1 MFESINH
8 LYIKNSSTMTNS
20 IKQFNASIWKLK
32 QEKNLSLK
40 DSISIQ
46 EFPTDLLSFKDDL
59 IHMNHL
65 EVED

>member
-1 MFESINH
+1 
-8 LYIKNSSTMTNS
+8 MTNS
-20 IKQFNASIWKLK
+20 IKQINASIWKLK

-59 IHMNHL
+59 IHMHHL